1 MGSKEN
7 CLCGTKVTL
16 RRKGKPFKKKKKK
29 RIRKKLSKRKR
40 MQLTIISQEDIP
52 R

>member
-1 MGSKEN
+1 MWNKGDFKE
-7 CLCGTKVTL
+7 K
-16 RRKGKPFKKKKKK
+16 RKTIKKKKKK